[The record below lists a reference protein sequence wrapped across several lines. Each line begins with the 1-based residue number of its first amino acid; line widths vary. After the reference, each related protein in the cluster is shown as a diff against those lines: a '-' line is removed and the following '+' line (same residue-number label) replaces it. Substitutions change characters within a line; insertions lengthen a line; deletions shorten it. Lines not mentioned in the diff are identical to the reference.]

1 MEGYSKV
8 DGTDLL
14 TSINLQDCFY
24 KRIVGQKN
32 SSSDP
37 NQNQDM
43 SLQLNSMESK
53 ESSAHTCSLIFF
65 YLSVQMHPGFWR
77 LFKMEEFR
85 NSKVSGQEIRTRQ
98 KNLIFKDIKQGG
110 DLCLDHLFNIS
121 QPEDLSLLYLQNYP
135 ILAYYFCVQIKH
147 SFRD

>member
-37 NQNQDM
+37 NQN
-43 SLQLNSMESK
+43 
-53 ESSAHTCSLIFF
+53 
-65 YLSVQMHPGFWR
+65 
-77 LFKMEEFR
+77 
-85 NSKVSGQEIRTRQ
+85 
-98 KNLIFKDIKQGG
+98 
-110 DLCLDHLFNIS
+110 
-121 QPEDLSLLYLQNYP
+121 
-135 ILAYYFCVQIKH
+135 
-147 SFRD
+147 